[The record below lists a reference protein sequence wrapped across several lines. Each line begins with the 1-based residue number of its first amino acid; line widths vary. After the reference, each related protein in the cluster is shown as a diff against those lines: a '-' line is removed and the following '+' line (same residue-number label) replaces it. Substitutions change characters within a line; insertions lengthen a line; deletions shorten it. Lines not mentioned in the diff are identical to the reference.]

1 LEAQLTLSEL
11 GLSSGDYLLNLR
23 LFADGLLQDE
33 VLGAGTLTVG
43 QGLWKGQAY
52 PTPRPMALQSQD
64 WN

>member
-1 LEAQLTLSEL
+1 L

-33 VLGAGTLTVG
+33 VLGASTLTVG